1 MDLNDKQ
8 LIHDCAEALL
18 AIGQST
24 EAAHLFEMSES
35 WEQACQLFVQLKAW
49 QKVNSILPHVTSTKM
64 HATYANACEADG
76 KYAEAIKSYKS
87 AGDMDS
93 VIRIYLDHLSDPHSA
108 SEIVMETRSIEGS
121 KMLAR

>member
-1 MDLNDKQ
+1 MELNDKH

-18 AIGQST
+18 SIGQST

-35 WEQACQLFVQLKAW
+35 WDQACQLFIQLKAW
-49 QKVNSILPHVTSTKM
+49 QRVNAILPHVTSAKM
-64 HATYANACEADG
+64 HATYAKACEAEG
-76 KYAEAIKSYKS
+76 KFVEAIKSYKS
-87 AGDMDS
+87 AGEMDC
-93 VIRIYLDHLSDPHSA
+93 VVRIYLDNLSDPHSA